1 MKYLIALAVALLI
14 ASGFGMLI
22 GAAGA
27 RGAAGNMLVLGMFV
41 AIYFACRR
49 QDRNKRC
56 PLRLG
61 RHKMEQRII
70 QGNLE
75 SLDCHGVWS
84 LS

>member
-27 RGAAGNMLVLGMFV
+27 GGAVGNMLVLGMFV

-49 QDRNKRC
+49 QARNTL
-56 PLRLG
+56 P
-61 RHKMEQRII
+61 
-70 QGNLE
+70 
-75 SLDCHGVWS
+75 SVPW
-84 LS
+84 